1 VLYLKNH
8 GLTFSGIKSALC
20 SKAHAGIARIS
31 VLPREMILFAVPLF
45 GSQGLGVNSI
55 TREQCL
61 FEI

>member
-1 VLYLKNH
+1 MLYLKNH

-31 VLPREMILFAVPLF
+31 VLPREIILFAVPLF
-45 GSQGLGVNSI
+45 GSQGLGADPI